1 MTQAEPARRAP
12 PTLLAMIARWRE
24 IADALLAAT
33 DADAARMLL
42 EERGSIEAAV
52 AAAAARGDADLLA
65 KIEFARERL
74 PRDWPRHSL
83 ENRLLW
89 GIITDIERIVGGEK

>member
-42 EERGSIEAAV
+42 EERGSIEAA
-52 AAAAARGDADLLA
+52 AARGDADLLA